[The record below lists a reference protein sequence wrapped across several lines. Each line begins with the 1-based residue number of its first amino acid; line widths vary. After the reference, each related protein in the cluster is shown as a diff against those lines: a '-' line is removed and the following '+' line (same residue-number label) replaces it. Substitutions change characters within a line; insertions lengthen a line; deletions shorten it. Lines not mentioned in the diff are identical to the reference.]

1 MCITSQTLEWQAT
14 QLQTILEFLRQVA
27 ACGDIAL
34 ILAERSLNLYY
45 GRQIVVYI
53 GYDNMYTTV
62 LHPNSNYEYT

>member
-1 MCITSQTLEWQAT
+1 MRKNEIYLI
-14 QLQTILEFLRQVA
+14 LQFGRKVA

-34 ILAERSLNLYY
+34 ILADRSLNIYY